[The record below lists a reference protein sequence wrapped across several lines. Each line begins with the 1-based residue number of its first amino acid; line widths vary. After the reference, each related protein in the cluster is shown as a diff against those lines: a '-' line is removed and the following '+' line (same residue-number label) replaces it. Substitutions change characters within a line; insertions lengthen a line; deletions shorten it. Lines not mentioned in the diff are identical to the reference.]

1 MMLNLYRNLLRLYPA
16 AHRAA
21 FGEEMV
27 VVFCELRDEAQS
39 KKLAPRTAFYFRE
52 AGGAV
57 AGALKEHWRCL
68 MGDQARLLF
77 PTVSNRRRIAM
88 RNEFRF
94 PKATALLMAIIL
106 AGVLV
111 AIQKGESIEA
121 SLPDVSPPIGPIH
134 PVHSTLMSG
143 AILLWLLFVVMG
155 MVGWAILFAMRRS
168 GVHRLAGTS
177 TDRTS

>member
-1 MMLNLYRNLLRLYPA
+1 
-16 AHRAA
+16 
-21 FGEEMV
+21 
-27 VVFCELRDEAQS
+27 
-39 KKLAPRTAFYFRE
+39 
-52 AGGAV
+52 
-57 AGALKEHWRCL
+57 
-68 MGDQARLLF
+68 
-77 PTVSNRRRIAM
+77 M

-121 SLPDVSPPIGPIH
+121 SLPHVSPPIGPIQS
-134 PVHSTLMSG
+134 VHSTLLSG
-143 AILLWLLFVVMG
+143 VILWWLLFVAMG

-177 TDRTS
+177 TDRTTKDRAS

>member
-1 MMLNLYRNLLRLYPA
+1 MMLTLYRNLVRLYPA
-16 AHRAA
+16 AHQDA

-39 KKLAPRTAFYFRE
+39 KKLAPRTAFYLRE
-52 AGGAV
+52 AGGV
-57 AGALKEHWRCL
+57 VKGALKEHWRCFI
-68 MGDQARLLF
+68 GEQALLV

-88 RNEFRF
+88 GNEFRF

-155 MVGWAILFAMRRS
+155 MVGWAILFAMRRL